1 MKKYIHNY
9 YAIFRLG
16 LQHKNCIFTIIIL
29 YLNKMVIKFDL
40 IEKKRFVDIICIIF
54 DRFSA

>member
-40 IEKKRFVDIICIIF
+40 IEKRGLLT
-54 DRFSA
+54 

>member
-16 LQHKNCIFTIIIL
+16 LQHKNRIFYNYNFIFEQ
-29 YLNKMVIKFDL
+29 N
-40 IEKKRFVDIICIIF
+40 VD
-54 DRFSA
+54 